1 MRNINKNISIF
12 LFCFTAFFVSCT
24 KDSNEDLN
32 TTTEVVKE
40 EPKVEQPKPEV
51 PKVEEP
57 KVEEPKVEN
66 PTTGCTTGK
75 LYNEKDGLVRVD
87 IENTSKVAN
96 GWSTENTLTGFEGT
110 GYLVW
115 TGSDNFSTPG
125 IGTIKFSIKINT
137 PGTYQF
143 VWSSRIT
150 IGTKTTE
157 HNDSWLR
164 IATAS
169 DFYGEKTPG
178 DRVYP
183 RGTGKTPNPEGSS
196 SNGWFKVY
204 MNKVGEWQWRSS
216 TNDKDAYNVF
226 AQFNTA
232 GTYDIEISG
241 RSNGHALDQFVMF
254 KTDKKLSDAQAAP
267 LSVITCK

>member
-1 MRNINKNISIF
+1 MKMINRVSKVISTVF
-12 LFCFTAFFVSCT
+12 LSTLFLCSALTLFTSCT
-24 KDSNEDLN
+24 KDSEEI
-32 TTTEVVKE
+32 TTQEVVVKE
-40 EPKVEQPKPEV
+40 EPKVETPKN
-51 PKVEEP
+51 EEP
-57 KVEEPKVEN
+57 KVETPGTG
-66 PTTGCTTGK
+66 TTCSTGK

-96 GWSTENTLTGFEGT
+96 GWSTENVITGFEGT

-115 TGSDNFSTPG
+115 TGIDYFSTPG
-125 IGTIKFSIKINT
+125 NGTIKFSIKINNA
-137 PGTYQF
+137 GTYQF

-150 IGTKTTE
+150 KGTLTTE

-254 KTDKKLSDAQAAP
+254 KTDKKLSGAQAAP